1 MNFFGLKSQE
11 LDNPAAHPH
20 QEYPGVLNPVDFP
33 YHPSDVPR

>member
-1 MNFFGLKSQE
+1 MKFFGLKSQE

-20 QEYPGVLNPVDFP
+20 QESPGVTLVDFP